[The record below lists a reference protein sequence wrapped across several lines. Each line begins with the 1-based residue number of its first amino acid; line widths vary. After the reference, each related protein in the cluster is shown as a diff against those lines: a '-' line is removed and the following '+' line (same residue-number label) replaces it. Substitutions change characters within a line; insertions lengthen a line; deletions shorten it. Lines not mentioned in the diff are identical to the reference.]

1 MEPQMFLE
9 KDSFSTS
16 HKLQLGGAAEAIERM
31 TTVSQFSESSFPC
44 FAHRDFDFLR
54 TPHTH
59 DDLLCSRRLCFIVVL
74 WKGIKVSYLLDL
86 EPNQKEILS
95 SDLEQ
100 LPLE

>member
-1 MEPQMFLE
+1 MFLE

-16 HKLQLGGAAEAIERM
+16 HKLQLGGAAKAIELM
-31 TTVSQFSESSFPC
+31 TRWAQFSESSFPC

-59 DDLLCSRRLCFIVVL
+59 DDLLCSRCLCFIVVL

>member
-1 MEPQMFLE
+1 
-9 KDSFSTS
+9 
-16 HKLQLGGAAEAIERM
+16 M

-44 FAHRDFDFLR
+44 FAQRDFDFLR

-59 DDLLCSRRLCFIVVL
+59 DDLLCSRCLCFIVVL

-100 LPLE
+100 LQLE